1 VKAYVESTKG
11 MLTLHFLPSYAPE
24 LNPDELV
31 WSHMK
36 RTGVA
41 RAPLLCGE
49 KLQEKIEAQLG
60 AIKRMPRLIRSF
72 YKAPSVSY
80 ITDW

>member
-1 VKAYVESTKG
+1 
-11 MLTLHFLPSYAPE
+11 
-24 LNPDELV
+24 
-31 WSHMK
+31 MK

-41 RAPLLCGE
+41 KAPLRHGE

-72 YKAPSVSY
+72 FKVASVSY
-80 ITDW
+80 ITDG